1 MFHTLSLNPR
11 TRFAALPGSIRG
23 AFWMMAAGIMFVGAS
38 ATVRH
43 LSDDMH
49 IFEIAFF
56 RSVFGIVFMLP
67 WLTRVGLSAMR
78 TRHTGRYMLRGVTSV
93 SAMFCWF
100 GALAAMPIA
109 DATSISF
116 ATPIFIALAAV
127 IFLKEPMRRHRW
139 VGLLAGFAGTLII
152 LRPGFVEIG
161 FGAALVLGSAVF
173 IAWSSIIIKIV
184 GRDDRPDTIALYQ
197 VVYMLPLSL
206 VPALFFW
213 RWPSAEQWFWAALVG
228 LLSTFAQRA
237 LTRSYAAA
245 DASAVAPFD
254 FLRLPFATVLGF
266 MVFMELPDLWT
277 LGGGLVIFIASFY
290 VGHGETRRT
299 KTSPVEPRT

>member
-1 MFHTLSLNPR
+1 
-11 TRFAALPGSIRG
+11 
-23 AFWMMAAGIMFVGAS
+23 MMAAGILFVATS

-43 LSDDMH
+43 LSADMH
-49 IFEIAFF
+49 FIQIAFF
-56 RSVFGIVFMLP
+56 RSAFGIVCMLP
-67 WLTRVGLSAMR
+67 WLTRVGLGAMR
-78 TRHTGRYMLRGVTSV
+78 TRHTGRYALRGVTSV

-116 ATPIFIALAAV
+116 ATPIFIALGAV
-127 IFLKEPMRRHRW
+127 VFLNEPMRRTRW
-139 VGLLAGFAGTLII
+139 VGLIAGFAGTLII
-152 LRPGFVEIG
+152 LRPGFVEVD
-161 FGAALVLGSAVF
+161 FGAPLVLGSALF
-173 IAWSSIIIKIV
+173 IAWSSIIVKIV

-197 VVYMLPLSL
+197 LVYMLPLSL
-206 VPALFFW
+206 VPALFLW

-228 LLSTFAQRA
+228 LLATFAQRA

-266 MVFMELPDLWT
+266 VVFLELPDLWT
-277 LGGGLVIFIASFY
+277 LGGGLVIFTASYY
-290 VGHGETRRT
+290 VGHGEARRA
-299 KTSPVEPRT
+299 RTAPADGGKIS